1 MNTPALLL
9 QRIDFG
15 TRQIRFIGANVQ
27 VIDEF
32 LQRATSIQAKSN
44 LVQIMKASVSFGDV
58 VGKRDRRASELA
70 SKFKFLERRKSRRFT
85 SYIFFR
91 NSRAN

>member
-9 QRIDFG
+9 ERIDFG

-44 LVQIMKASVSFGDV
+44 LLQIMKASVFFGELLVSDTAA
-58 VGKRDRRASELA
+58 RRIWLPSSNFSNEG
-70 SKFKFLERRKSRRFT
+70 SRRFT

-91 NSRAN
+91 NSGAN